1 MICSQPR
8 NRRLLVISFHFP
20 PDGSV
25 GGNRWA
31 GLSKY
36 LARLGWEVH
45 VVTASSGADFQM
57 ADGVHR
63 HFRAPRTTLEDWYR
77 ARMHARRARG
87 GTRAF
92 SEGDKS
98 EGTAPSHAGRW
109 AEMFWWLRRLGASA
123 IGLPDHGRGWVL
135 RAALCAR
142 RLLREK
148 EFDCVVSSGP
158 PHSAHVAAWLA
169 TAGSGVPFWIDMRDP
184 WALTHKA
191 HATNDPFIKYERRFL
206 ASVEG
211 FVFEHAGRVL
221 VNTRESREAL
231 LKSRPYLQPLY
242 LPNGVDRESLPLRTP
257 QGIERGWMAHVGTL
271 YRGRS
276 FSPVFAAMRLLTE
289 KGYAGATDLGI
300 HIAGP
305 LESPHG
311 EIMQGEIEEFGL
323 DAQVKVH
330 GVLSRRSA
338 LELLSRAQMALV
350 LAQNQPL
357 CVPAKLYES
366 VALGTPTLVI
376 AEPDSAAAREARRVG
391 AMTVDAG
398 DVTGISALLIDML
411 AGKFSD
417 VIEPKAAISYE
428 ALARD
433 LDTMLTEQLWGLQS
447 HPGVARE
454 SLPIRHEAN
463 LA

>member
-1 MICSQPR
+1 MIRSHPR
-8 NRRLLVISFHFP
+8 KRRLLVITFHFP

-45 VVTASSGADFQM
+45 VVTASAGKDFQM
-57 ADGVHR
+57 PDGVHR
-63 HFRAPRTTLEDWYR
+63 HFRARRTTLEDWYR
-77 ARMHARRARG
+77 ARLSARSSRTSTATVTESDKG
-87 GTRAF
+87 
-92 SEGDKS
+92 EG
-98 EGTAPSHAGRW
+98 AVASHSGSW
-109 AEMFWWLRRLGASA
+109 VEMFWWLRRLAASA
-123 IGLPDHGRGWVL
+123 IGLPDHGRGWLL
-135 RAALCAR
+135 RAALRAR
-142 RLLREK
+142 SLLREK

-169 TAGSGVPFWIDMRDP
+169 TKGTGVPFWIDMRDP

-191 HATNDPFIKYERRFL
+191 HASNDPFIRHERRFL
-206 ASVEG
+206 AWLEG
-211 FVFEHAGRVL
+211 LVFARAGRVL

-242 LPNGVDRESLPLRTP
+242 LPNGVDRELLPLRTP
-257 QGIERGWMAHVGTL
+257 QEIERGWIAHVGTL
-271 YRGRS
+271 YAGRS
-276 FSPVFAAMRLLTE
+276 FSPVFAAMRLLAE
-289 KGYAGATDLGI
+289 KGYAGAKNLGI

-305 LESPHG
+305 LESPHR
-311 EIMQGEIEEFGL
+311 EIMQGEIEELGL
-323 DAQVKVH
+323 GGQVKVH
-330 GVLSRRSA
+330 GMLSRRGA
-338 LELLSRAQMALV
+338 LELLSRVEMALV

-398 DVTGISALLIDML
+398 DVTGISAVLIQML
-411 AGKFSD
+411 AGKFSE
-417 VIEPKAAISYE
+417 ILEPKTAILYE

-433 LDTMLTEQLWGLQS
+433 LDTLLREELWGLQS
-447 HPGVARE
+447 HPGVVRE
-454 SLPIRHEAN
+454 SLLHPA
-463 LA
+463 

>member
-1 MICSQPR
+1 
-8 NRRLLVISFHFP
+8 
-20 PDGSV
+20 
-25 GGNRWA
+25 
-31 GLSKY
+31 
-36 LARLGWEVH
+36 
-45 VVTASSGADFQM
+45 M

-63 HFRAPRTTLEDWYR
+63 HFRARRTTLEDWYR
-77 ARMHARRARG
+77 ARRNAIPARA
-87 GTRAF
+87 GTAAF
-92 SEGDKS
+92 SERDKI
-98 EGTAPSHAGRW
+98 EGAVPSHTGRW
-109 AEMFWWLRRLGASA
+109 VEMLWWLRRLAASA
-123 IGLPDHGRGWVL
+123 IGLPDNGRGWLL

-142 RLLREK
+142 GLLREK

-169 TAGSGVPFWIDMRDP
+169 TTGTRVPFWIDMRDP
-184 WALTHKA
+184 WALAHK
-191 HATNDPFIKYERRFL
+191 TLISNDPFIRHERRFL
-206 ASVEG
+206 AWLEG
-211 FVFEHAGRVL
+211 LVFARAGRVV
-221 VNTRESREAL
+221 VNTRVSREAL

-242 LPNGVDRESLPLRTP
+242 LPNGVDRELLPLRTP

-271 YRGRS
+271 YAGRS
-276 FSPVFAAMRLLTE
+276 FSPVFAAMRLLAE
-289 KGYAGATDLGI
+289 QGHAGATNLGI

-305 LESPHG
+305 LESPHR
-311 EIMQGEIEEFGL
+311 EIMQGEIEELGL

-338 LELLSRAQMALV
+338 LELLSRAQMALL

-376 AEPDSAAAREARRVG
+376 AEPNSAAAREARRVG

-428 ALARD
+428 TLARD
-433 LDTMLTEQLWGLQS
+433 LDTMLTQQLWGLQS